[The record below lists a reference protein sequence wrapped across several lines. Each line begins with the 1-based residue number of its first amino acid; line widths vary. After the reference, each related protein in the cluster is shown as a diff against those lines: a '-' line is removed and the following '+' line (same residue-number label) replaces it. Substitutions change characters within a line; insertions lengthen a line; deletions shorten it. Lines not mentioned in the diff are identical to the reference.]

1 MPTRPG
7 PRYKGIEKKA
17 ALWEIRPIQMNW
29 WAADKTG
36 LYRARAMAE
45 LNDRAAYAL
54 VSPTGKLM
62 FCEDSPQ
69 QMIKNV
75 SFGATRP
82 REFTIVC
89 PSTGGPGLHGCIT
102 SIDHPVAPPNNLAP
116 TMIAALGGPAYDQW
130 LGILGICGSKLGNP
144 TGIVELCGLIAAQ
157 QRLIQ
162 AIYFATR
169 TRHRAE
175 RW

>member
-1 MPTRPG
+1 
-7 PRYKGIEKKA
+7 
-17 ALWEIRPIQMNW
+17 
-29 WAADKTG
+29 
-36 LYRARAMAE
+36 MAE

-54 VSPTGKLM
+54 VSCTGKLM
-62 FCEDSPQ
+62 FCADSPQ
-69 QMIKNV
+69 QMIKDV

-82 REFTIVC
+82 HEFTIVS

-102 SIDHPVAPPNNLAP
+102 STDRPVAPPNNLAA
-116 TMIAALGGPAYDQW
+116 TLIAALGGPAYDQW

-144 TGIVELCGLIAAQ
+144 TGISLCGLIGAQ

-162 AIYFATR
+162 AVYSATR